1 MIRISKRF
9 WPSPAE
15 INVSGL
21 SCSAGNLIKILN
33 ILSCKWSMV
42 TVDSVAEESRT
53 LAFIRNQG
61 LKYFANSRS
70 AESVE
75 VSAIIPHAFL
85 EPFLDVTVDEYPE
98 NLFVCGLPDA
108 ASGAL
113 CLQHSYV
120 ELVATGWVALF
131 LSVSLDENALLLY
144 MNPSLTAP
152 QEVYA
157 KIKAL
162 HFD

>member
-1 MIRISKRF
+1 M
-9 WPSPAE
+9 
-15 INVSGL
+15 
-21 SCSAGNLIKILN
+21 
-33 ILSCKWSMV
+33 
-42 TVDSVAEESRT
+42 
-53 LAFIRNQG
+53 
-61 LKYFANSRS
+61 
-70 AESVE
+70 E
-75 VSAIIPHAFL
+75 VSAIVPQAFL
-85 EPFLDVTVDEYPE
+85 DTFLNLAVDEYPE

-120 ELVATGWVALF
+120 ELVATGRVALF
-131 LSVSLDENALLLY
+131 LSASLDENALLIC